1 MLDEVG
7 VASLSE
13 LAKNEGLSGARI
25 TQIMNPLRLP
35 AEMQEF
41 LPGLDYPKE
50 IREYSE
56 RKLCHGIFAVAD
68 NFFVDRIN

>member
-13 LAKNEGLSGARI
+13 LAKNEGLIRARI

-35 AEMQEF
+35 AAMHDF
-41 LPGLDYPKE
+41 SG
-50 IREYSE
+50 RV
-56 RKLCHGIFAVAD
+56 G
-68 NFFVDRIN
+68 